1 MNELSELLNLVDESK
16 KEEAQ
21 KLVDAVSSK
30 ITELDGEV
38 TKQESMKLDAI
49 KSRDE
54 AKKKLKEIASEL
66 GVEDVDNVA
75 DAIEGIRK
83 KKGGKEDDSVLQ
95 KEIEALK
102 TELATTV
109 AEKSQVEESYKQQLL
124 SVALE
129 KDVATI
135 LPKYKAK
142 ASATTYIINAIK
154 ERAVYEN
161 GKVVFKN
168 EDGTTIRS
176 EGRDATLEDMVKGMQ
191 AAEKKANE
199 SMFFDISIEKSGVSG
214 NQGGKPIEGDFI
226 P

>member
-1 MNELSELLNLVDESK
+1 MNELSELLNFVDESK

-102 TELATTV
+102 TELASTV
-109 AEKSQVEESYKQQLL
+109 AEKSQVEESYKQQ
-124 SVALE
+124 A
-129 KDVATI
+129 AQC
-135 LPKYKAK
+135 
-142 ASATTYIINAIK
+142 
-154 ERAVYEN
+154 
-161 GKVVFKN
+161 
-168 EDGTTIRS
+168 GTRKRRCNHPT
-176 EGRDATLEDMVKGMQ
+176 EV
-191 AAEKKANE
+191 
-199 SMFFDISIEKSGVSG
+199 
-214 NQGGKPIEGDFI
+214 
-226 P
+226 